1 MKPSELYLK
10 LIDEGQLSFD
20 EEQAKLLEKFNHLNE
35 SLTKRSKSWFGQKK
49 IKGLYIRGEVGRGKT
64 QMMDIFFE
72 TLNIQEKKRVHFH
85 RFMKILHDDLDKISA
100 QKDPL
105 KKVAKD
111 ISKKTKVLCFDEF
124 YVEDIGDAMLL
135 GRFINELFENKVT
148 LITTSNTHPDNL
160 YRDGLHRSR
169 FLPAIKS
176 IKENCEIYE
185 LNSAQD
191 YRLRTLEQLE
201 IFIIGK
207 GDQGIKE
214 LESNFIELTNGEFQD
229 RQKIKILGRE
239 IDTIKLAQGSLWVSF
254 KEICEGPRS
263 AKDYIEVCSEFHTLF
278 VSNVPIMKG
287 SNDDSARRFIALV
300 DECYERNVNLILSM
314 ETELEQ
320 IYSGERLLEPF
331 KRTISRLEEM
341 RSKEY
346 LSRPHLI

>member
-1 MKPSELYLK
+1 MKPSELYLN
-10 LIDEGQLSFD
+10 LIDDGQLSFD
-20 EEQAKLLEKFNHLNE
+20 KEQAKLLEKFNHLNE

-105 KKVAKD
+105 KKVAKE

-214 LESNFIELTNGEFQD
+214 LESNFTELTNGEFQD
-229 RQKIKILGRE
+229 GQKIKILGRE
-239 IDTIKLAQGSLWVSF
+239 INTIKLAQGSLWVSF

>member
-1 MKPSELYLK
+1 MKPSELYLN
-10 LIDEGQLSFD
+10 LIDDGQLSFD
-20 EEQAKLLEKFNHLNE
+20 KEQAKLLEKFNHLNE

-105 KKVAKD
+105 KKVAKE

-229 RQKIKILGRE
+229 GQKIKILGRE
-239 IDTIKLAQGSLWVSF
+239 INTIKLAQGSLWVSF

-263 AKDYIEVCSEFHTLF
+263 AKDYIEICSEFHTLF

>member
-1 MKPSELYLK
+1 MKPSELYLN
-10 LIDEGQLSFD
+10 LIDDGQLSFD
-20 EEQAKLLEKFNHLNE
+20 KEQAKLLEKFNHLNE

-105 KKVAKD
+105 KKVAKE

-207 GDQGIKE
+207 GNQGIKE
-214 LESNFIELTNGEFQD
+214 LESNFTELTNGEFQD
-229 RQKIKILGRE
+229 GQKIKILGRE
-239 IDTIKLAQGSLWVSF
+239 INTIKLAQGSLWVSF

-314 ETELEQ
+314 ETELQQ

>member
-1 MKPSELYLK
+1 MKPSELYLN

-105 KKVAKD
+105 KKVAKE

-263 AKDYIEVCSEFHTLF
+263 AKDYIEICSEFHTLF

>member
-1 MKPSELYLK
+1 MKPSELYLN
-10 LIDEGQLSFD
+10 LIDNGQLSFD
-20 EEQAKLLEKFNHLNE
+20 KEQAKLLEKFNHLNE

-105 KKVAKD
+105 KKVAKE

-214 LESNFIELTNGEFQD
+214 LESNFTELTNGEFQD
-229 RQKIKILGRE
+229 GQKIKILGRE
-239 IDTIKLAQGSLWVSF
+239 INTIKLAQGSLWVSF

>member
-1 MKPSELYLK
+1 MKPSELYLN
-10 LIDEGQLSFD
+10 LIDDGQLSFD
-20 EEQAKLLEKFNHLNE
+20 KEQAKLLEKFNHLNE

-105 KKVAKD
+105 KKVAKE

-207 GDQGIKE
+207 GNQGIKE
-214 LESNFIELTNGEFQD
+214 LESNFTELTNGEFQD
-229 RQKIKILGRE
+229 GQKIKILGRE

-263 AKDYIEVCSEFHTLF
+263 AKDYIEICSEFHTLF
-278 VSNVPIMKG
+278 VSNVPIMKV

>member
-1 MKPSELYLK
+1 MKPSELYLN
-10 LIDEGQLSFD
+10 LIDDGQLSFD
-20 EEQAKLLEKFNHLNE
+20 KEQAKLLEKFNHLNE

-214 LESNFIELTNGEFQD
+214 LESNFTELTNGEFQD
-229 RQKIKILGRE
+229 GQKIKILGRE
-239 IDTIKLAQGSLWVSF
+239 INTIKLAQGSLWVSF

-263 AKDYIEVCSEFHTLF
+263 AKDYIEICSEFHTLF

-314 ETELEQ
+314 ETELER

>member
-1 MKPSELYLK
+1 MKPSELYLN
-10 LIDEGQLSFD
+10 LIDDGQLSFD
-20 EEQAKLLEKFNHLNE
+20 KEQAKLLEKFNHLNE

-105 KKVAKD
+105 KKVAKE

-207 GDQGIKE
+207 GNQGIKE
-214 LESNFIELTNGEFQD
+214 LESNFTELTNGEFQD
-229 RQKIKILGRE
+229 GQKIKILGRE
-239 IDTIKLAQGSLWVSF
+239 INTIKLAQGSLWVSF

>member
-1 MKPSELYLK
+1 MNPSNLYSK
-10 LIDEGQLSFD
+10 LIEDGQLSFD
-20 EEQAKLLEKFNHLNE
+20 GEQAKLLEKFDQL
-35 SLTKRSKSWFGQKK
+35 SSALKRRSKSWFNQKK

-72 TLNIQEKKRVHFH
+72 TLDIEKKKRVHFH
-85 RFMKILHDDLDKISA
+85 RFMKILHDDLDRIAA

-111 ISKKTKVLCFDEF
+111 IAAETDVLCFDEF

-148 LITTSNTHPDNL
+148 LVTTSNTHPDDL
-160 YRDGLHRSR
+160 YKDGLHRTR
-169 FLPAIKS
+169 FLPAIES
-176 IKENCEIYE
+176 INKNCEVYE

-201 IFIIGK
+201 IFIVGK
-207 GDQGIKE
+207 KDGGFKE
-214 LESNFIELTNGEFQD
+214 LESNFIELTNGEFDEGKNIQ
-229 RQKIKILGRE
+229 ILGRK
-239 IDTIKLAQGSLWVSF
+239 IKTIKLSKGSLWVSF
-254 KEICEGPRS
+254 SEICEGPRS

-278 VSNVPIMKG
+278 VSDVPLMNG
-287 SNDDSARRFIALV
+287 DNDDSARRFIALV

-314 ETELEQ
+314 KTELNEM
-320 IYSGERLLEPF
+320 YSGERLKEPF

-341 RSKEY
+341 RSREY

>member
-1 MKPSELYLK
+1 MKPSELYLN
-10 LIDEGQLSFD
+10 LIDDGQLSFD
-20 EEQAKLLEKFNHLNE
+20 KEQAKLLEKFNHLNE

-105 KKVAKD
+105 KKVAKE

-207 GDQGIKE
+207 GNQGIKE
-214 LESNFIELTNGEFQD
+214 LESNFTELTNGEFQD
-229 RQKIKILGRE
+229 GQKIKILGRE
-239 IDTIKLAQGSLWVSF
+239 INTIKLAQGSLWVSF

-263 AKDYIEVCSEFHTLF
+263 AKDYIEICSEFHTLF
-278 VSNVPIMKG
+278 VSNVPMMKG

>member
-1 MKPSELYLK
+1 MKPSELYLN

-229 RQKIKILGRE
+229 GQKIKILGRE
-239 IDTIKLAQGSLWVSF
+239 INTIKLAQGSLWVSF

>member
-1 MKPSELYLK
+1 MKPSELYLN
-10 LIDEGQLSFD
+10 LIDDGQLSFD
-20 EEQAKLLEKFNHLNE
+20 KEQAKLLEKFNHLNE

-105 KKVAKD
+105 KKVAKE

-214 LESNFIELTNGEFQD
+214 LESNFTELTNGEFQD
-229 RQKIKILGRE
+229 GQKIKILGRE
-239 IDTIKLAQGSLWVSF
+239 INTIKLAQGSLWVSF

-314 ETELEQ
+314 ETELQQ

>member
-1 MKPSELYLK
+1 LKPSELYLN
-10 LIDEGQLSFD
+10 LIDDGQLSFD
-20 EEQAKLLEKFNHLNE
+20 KEQAKLLEKFNHLNE

-207 GDQGIKE
+207 GNQGIKE
-214 LESNFIELTNGEFQD
+214 LESNFTELTNGEFQD
-229 RQKIKILGRE
+229 GQKIKILGRE
-239 IDTIKLAQGSLWVSF
+239 INTIKLAQGSLWVSF

>member
-1 MKPSELYLK
+1 MKPSELYLN
-10 LIDEGQLSFD
+10 LIDDGQLSFD
-20 EEQAKLLEKFNHLNE
+20 KEQAKLLEKFNHLNE

-105 KKVAKD
+105 KKVAKE

-207 GDQGIKE
+207 GNQGIKE
-214 LESNFIELTNGEFQD
+214 LESNFTELTNGEFQD
-229 RQKIKILGRE
+229 GQKIKILGRE
-239 IDTIKLAQGSLWVSF
+239 INTIKLAQGSLWVSF

-263 AKDYIEVCSEFHTLF
+263 AKDYIEICSEFHTLF

-314 ETELEQ
+314 ETELQQ

>member
-1 MKPSELYLK
+1 MKPSELYLN
-10 LIDEGQLSFD
+10 LIDDGQLSFD
-20 EEQAKLLEKFNHLNE
+20 KEQAKLLEKFNHLNE

-105 KKVAKD
+105 KKVAKE

-207 GDQGIKE
+207 GDLGIKE

-229 RQKIKILGRE
+229 EQKIKILGRE
-239 IDTIKLAQGSLWVSF
+239 INTIKLAQGSLWVSF

>member
-1 MKPSELYLK
+1 MKPSELYLN
-10 LIDEGQLSFD
+10 LIDDGQLSFD
-20 EEQAKLLEKFNHLNE
+20 KEQAKLLEKFNHLNE

-105 KKVAKD
+105 KKVAKE

-160 YRDGLHRSR
+160 YKDGLHRSR

-207 GDQGIKE
+207 GNQGMKE
-214 LESNFIELTNGEFQD
+214 LESNFTELTNGEFQD
-229 RQKIKILGRE
+229 GQKIKILGRE
-239 IDTIKLAQGSLWVSF
+239 INTIKLAQGSLWVSF

-263 AKDYIEVCSEFHTLF
+263 AKDYIEICSEFHTLF
-278 VSNVPIMKG
+278 VSNVPIMEG

>member
-1 MKPSELYLK
+1 MKPSELYLN
-10 LIDEGQLSFD
+10 LIDDGQLSFD
-20 EEQAKLLEKFNHLNE
+20 KEQAKLLEKFNHLNE

-214 LESNFIELTNGEFQD
+214 LESNFTELTNGEFQD
-229 RQKIKILGRE
+229 GQKIKILGRE
-239 IDTIKLAQGSLWVSF
+239 INTIKLAQGSLWVSF

-263 AKDYIEVCSEFHTLF
+263 AKDYIEICSEFHTLF

>member
-1 MKPSELYLK
+1 MKPSELYLN
-10 LIDEGQLSFD
+10 LIDDGQLSFD
-20 EEQAKLLEKFNHLNE
+20 KEQAKLLEKFNHLNE

-105 KKVAKD
+105 KKVAKE

-207 GDQGIKE
+207 GNQGIKE
-214 LESNFIELTNGEFQD
+214 LESNFTELTNGEFQD
-229 RQKIKILGRE
+229 GQKIKILGRE
-239 IDTIKLAQGSLWVSF
+239 INTIKLAQGSLWVSF

-263 AKDYIEVCSEFHTLF
+263 AKDYIEICSEFHTLF
-278 VSNVPIMKG
+278 VSNVPIMEG

>member
-1 MKPSELYLK
+1 MKPSELYLN
-10 LIDEGQLSFD
+10 LIDDGQLSFD
-20 EEQAKLLEKFNHLNE
+20 KEQAKLLEKFNHLNE

-239 IDTIKLAQGSLWVSF
+239 INTIKLAKGSLWVSF

>member
-1 MKPSELYLK
+1 MKPSELYLN
-10 LIDEGQLSFD
+10 LIDDGQLSFD
-20 EEQAKLLEKFNHLNE
+20 KEQAKLLEKFNHLNE

-105 KKVAKD
+105 KKVAKE

-201 IFIIGK
+201 IFILGK
-207 GDQGIKE
+207 GNQGIKE
-214 LESNFIELTNGEFQD
+214 LESNFTELTNGEFQD
-229 RQKIKILGRE
+229 GQKIKILGRE
-239 IDTIKLAQGSLWVSF
+239 INTIKLAQGSLWVSF

-263 AKDYIEVCSEFHTLF
+263 AKDYIEICSEFHTLF

>member
-1 MKPSELYLK
+1 MKPSELYLN
-10 LIDEGQLSFD
+10 LIDDGQLSFD
-20 EEQAKLLEKFNHLNE
+20 KEQAKLLEKFNHLNE

-105 KKVAKD
+105 KKVAKE

-214 LESNFIELTNGEFQD
+214 LESDFTELTNGESQD
-229 RQKIKILGRE
+229 GQKIKILGRE
-239 IDTIKLAQGSLWVSF
+239 INTIKLAQGSLWVSF

-263 AKDYIEVCSEFHTLF
+263 AKDYIEICSEFHTLF

>member
-1 MKPSELYLK
+1 MKPSELYLN
-10 LIDEGQLSFD
+10 LIDDGQLSFD
-20 EEQAKLLEKFNHLNE
+20 KEQAKLLEKFNHLNE

-105 KKVAKD
+105 KKVAKE

-263 AKDYIEVCSEFHTLF
+263 AKDYIEICSEFHTLF
-278 VSNVPIMKG
+278 VSNVPIMKV

>member
-1 MKPSELYLK
+1 MKPSELYLN
-10 LIDEGQLSFD
+10 LIDDGQLSFD
-20 EEQAKLLEKFNHLNE
+20 KEQAKLLEKFNHLNE
-35 SLTKRSKSWFGQKK
+35 SLTKRSKSWFRQKK

-263 AKDYIEVCSEFHTLF
+263 AKDYIEICSEFHTLF

>member
-1 MKPSELYLK
+1 MKPSELYLN
-10 LIDEGQLSFD
+10 LIDDGQLSFD
-20 EEQAKLLEKFNHLNE
+20 KEQAKLLEKFNHLNE

-105 KKVAKD
+105 KKVAKE

-214 LESNFIELTNGEFQD
+214 LESNFTELTNGEFQD
-229 RQKIKILGRE
+229 GQKIKILGRE
-239 IDTIKLAQGSLWVSF
+239 INTIKLAQGSLWVSF

-314 ETELEQ
+314 ATELQQ

>member
-1 MKPSELYLK
+1 MKPSELYLN
-10 LIDEGQLSFD
+10 LIDDGQLSFD
-20 EEQAKLLEKFNHLNE
+20 KEQAKLLEKFNHLNE

-105 KKVAKD
+105 KKVAKE

-207 GDQGIKE
+207 GNRGIKE
-214 LESNFIELTNGEFQD
+214 LESNFTELTNGEFQD
-229 RQKIKILGRE
+229 GQKIKILGRE
-239 IDTIKLAQGSLWVSF
+239 INTIKLAQGSLWVSF

-263 AKDYIEVCSEFHTLF
+263 AKDYIEICSEFHTLF

>member
-1 MKPSELYLK
+1 MKPSELYLN
-10 LIDEGQLSFD
+10 LIDDGQLSFD
-20 EEQAKLLEKFNHLNE
+20 KEQAKLLEKFNHLNE

-105 KKVAKD
+105 KKVAKE

-207 GDQGIKE
+207 GDQEIKE

-229 RQKIKILGRE
+229 GQKIKILGRE
-239 IDTIKLAQGSLWVSF
+239 INTIKLAQGSLWVSF

-263 AKDYIEVCSEFHTLF
+263 AKDYIEICSEFHTLF

>member
-1 MKPSELYLK
+1 MKPSELYLN
-10 LIDEGQLSFD
+10 LIDDGQLSFD

-105 KKVAKD
+105 KKVAKE

-214 LESNFIELTNGEFQD
+214 LESNFTELTNGEFQD
-229 RQKIKILGRE
+229 GQKIKILGRE
-239 IDTIKLAQGSLWVSF
+239 INTIKLAQGSLWVSF

-263 AKDYIEVCSEFHTLF
+263 AKDYIEICSEFHTLF

>member
-1 MKPSELYLK
+1 MKPSELYLN
-10 LIDEGQLSFD
+10 LIDDGQLSFD

-207 GDQGIKE
+207 GNQGIKE
-214 LESNFIELTNGEFQD
+214 LESNFTELTNGEFQD
-229 RQKIKILGRE
+229 GQKIKILGRE
-239 IDTIKLAQGSLWVSF
+239 INTIKLAQGSLWVSF

-263 AKDYIEVCSEFHTLF
+263 AKDYIEICSEFHTLF

>member
-1 MKPSELYLK
+1 MKPSELYLN
-10 LIDEGQLSFD
+10 LIDDGQLSFD

-105 KKVAKD
+105 KKVAKE

-207 GDQGIKE
+207 GNQGIKE
-214 LESNFIELTNGEFQD
+214 LESNFTELTNGEFQD
-229 RQKIKILGRE
+229 GQKIKILGRE
-239 IDTIKLAQGSLWVSF
+239 INTIKLAQGSLWVSF

-263 AKDYIEVCSEFHTLF
+263 AKDYIEICSEFHTLF

>member
-1 MKPSELYLK
+1 MKPSELYLN
-10 LIDEGQLSFD
+10 LIDDGQLSFD
-20 EEQAKLLEKFNHLNE
+20 KEQAKLLEKFNHLNE

-105 KKVAKD
+105 KKVAKE

-207 GDQGIKE
+207 GNQGIKE
-214 LESNFIELTNGEFQD
+214 LESNFTELTNGEFQD
-229 RQKIKILGRE
+229 GQKIKILGRE
-239 IDTIKLAQGSLWVSF
+239 INTIKLAQGSLWVSF

-263 AKDYIEVCSEFHTLF
+263 AKDYIEICSEFHTLF

-314 ETELEQ
+314 ETELER

>member
-1 MKPSELYLK
+1 MKPSELYLN
-10 LIDEGQLSFD
+10 LIDDGQLSFD
-20 EEQAKLLEKFNHLNE
+20 KEQAKLLEKFNHLNE

-105 KKVAKD
+105 KKVAKE

-201 IFIIGK
+201 IFIIGR

-214 LESNFIELTNGEFQD
+214 LESNFTELTNGEFQD
-229 RQKIKILGRE
+229 GQKIKILGRE
-239 IDTIKLAQGSLWVSF
+239 INTIKLAQGSLWVSF

>member
-1 MKPSELYLK
+1 MKPSELYLN
-10 LIDEGQLSFD
+10 LIDDGQLSFD
-20 EEQAKLLEKFNHLNE
+20 KEQAKLLEKFNHLNE

-229 RQKIKILGRE
+229 GQKIKILGRE
-239 IDTIKLAQGSLWVSF
+239 INTIKLAQGSLWVSF

-263 AKDYIEVCSEFHTLF
+263 AKDYIEICSEFHTLF

>member
-1 MKPSELYLK
+1 MKPSELYLN
-10 LIDEGQLSFD
+10 LIDDGQLSFD
-20 EEQAKLLEKFNHLNE
+20 KEQAKLLEKFNHLNE

-214 LESNFIELTNGEFQD
+214 LESNFTELTNGEFQD
-229 RQKIKILGRE
+229 GQKIKILGRE
-239 IDTIKLAQGSLWVSF
+239 INTIKLAQGSLWVSF

>member
-1 MKPSELYLK
+1 MKPSELYLN
-10 LIDEGQLSFD
+10 LIDNGQLSFD
-20 EEQAKLLEKFNHLNE
+20 KEQAKLLEKFNHLNE

-105 KKVAKD
+105 KKVAKE

-207 GDQGIKE
+207 GNQGIKE
-214 LESNFIELTNGEFQD
+214 LESNFTELTNGEFQD
-229 RQKIKILGRE
+229 GQKIKILGRE
-239 IDTIKLAQGSLWVSF
+239 INTIKLAQGSLWVSF

>member
-1 MKPSELYLK
+1 MKPSELYLN
-10 LIDEGQLSFD
+10 LIDDGQLSFD
-20 EEQAKLLEKFNHLNE
+20 KEQAKLLEKFNHLNE

-105 KKVAKD
+105 KKVAKE

-263 AKDYIEVCSEFHTLF
+263 AKDYIEICSEFHTLF

>member
-1 MKPSELYLK
+1 MKPSELYLN
-10 LIDEGQLSFD
+10 LIDDGQLSFD
-20 EEQAKLLEKFNHLNE
+20 KEQAKLLEKFNHLNE

-105 KKVAKD
+105 KKVAKE

-207 GDQGIKE
+207 RDQGIKE
-214 LESNFIELTNGEFQD
+214 LESNFTELTNGEFQD
-229 RQKIKILGRE
+229 GQKIKILGRE
-239 IDTIKLAQGSLWVSF
+239 INTIKLAQGSLWVSF

-263 AKDYIEVCSEFHTLF
+263 AKDYIEICSEFHTLF

>member
-1 MKPSELYLK
+1 MKPSELYLN
-10 LIDEGQLSFD
+10 LIDDGQLSFD
-20 EEQAKLLEKFNHLNE
+20 KEQAKLLEKFNHLNE

-105 KKVAKD
+105 KKVAKE

-314 ETELEQ
+314 ETELQQ